1 MLQHRLLQYIEIT
14 VQFLP
19 FSAAQLEMT
28 TLSNF
33 LRGGED
39 LNARRKSVL
48 NLAFSSMDKKGSG
61 AIEPEVLLAVYKPSR
76 HPDVISGKRSEES
89 ALQEFLT
96 TFDVGVEVEGKV
108 TRNEFE
114 NHYKRMSYSI
124 PEDEHFETMIR
135 ELYGVSGR
143 QGDDKLSAMNK
154 LLSQKDADARL
165 IAMHLKEYREQ
176 LLHAEQISDNSKAV
190 LNKLGSTN
198 SSELSANVQQMNL
211 NIANDDVQWPTD
223 ASSIAIAIAG
233 PDAASGAA
241 PYPPRSAF
249 PVPEVAVP
257 AGVAHIIGKLK
268 ARLRT
273 CGVQGFVN
281 LQRSIRSMDKH
292 DRKRINMTDFKVA
305 MKKIETGLSEAE
317 VRMLFD
323 YFNNEHRGSID
334 TDIFIKKV
342 RSALNDRRLILVKQ
356 AFAKLDI
363 KGDGAVD
370 VATVAGCY
378 DSTSTPDVIAGRMT
392 SENSLLEFLGTFDV
406 GGDIE
411 GMVTLSEFIN
421 YYTNIGAC
429 VDNDEYFDLMVRNSW
444 HVGGD
449 RQEVSKKV
457 FVTRKDG
464 SQVSIY
470 FALQCFVFMFI
481 LLLLKVLCGNDCS
494 MSRVKSGVER
504 TVTHFSKTKE
514 LCSTIFSITK

>member
-1 MLQHRLLQYIEIT
+1 
-14 VQFLP
+14 
-19 FSAAQLEMT
+19 MT

-48 NLAFSSMDKKGSG
+48 NLAFSSMDKKGTG

-108 TRNEFE
+108 TQNEFE

-124 PEDEHFETMIR
+124 PEDEVFETMIR

-143 QGDDKLSAMNK
+143 HGDDRHSAMNK

-165 IAMHLKEYREQ
+165 LSMHLKEYREQ
-176 LLHAEQISDNSKAV
+176 LLQAEQMSDNSKAV
-190 LNKLGSTN
+190 LSKLGSNNT
-198 SSELSANVQQMNL
+198 SEISANVQQMNHNL
-211 NIANDDVQWPTD
+211 INDDVSWPTD
-223 ASSIAIAIAG
+223 ASSIATAIAG
-233 PDAASGAA
+233 PDAASGSA

-268 ARLRT
+268 SRLRSS
-273 CGVQGFVN
+273 GVQGFVS
-281 LQRSIRSMDKH
+281 LQRAIRSMDKH
-292 DRKRINMTDFKVA
+292 DKKRINMTDFKIA
-305 MKKIETGLSEAE
+305 MKKVETGLSDSE

-334 TDIFIKKV
+334 TENFVRKV

-356 AFAKLDI
+356 AFAKLDLT
-363 KGDGAVD
+363 GDGAVD

-392 SENSLLEFLGTFDV
+392 PENALLEFLGTFDV

-411 GMVTLSEFIN
+411 GMVTIAEFIN

-429 VDNDEYFDLMVRNSW
+429 VDNDEYFDLLVRNSW

-449 RQEVSKKV
+449 RQEPSKKV

-464 SQVSIY
+464 SQVYLYSS
-470 FALQCFVFMFI
+470 LS
-481 LLLLKVLCGNDCS
+481 L
-494 MSRVKSGVER
+494 
-504 TVTHFSKTKE
+504 
-514 LCSTIFSITK
+514 